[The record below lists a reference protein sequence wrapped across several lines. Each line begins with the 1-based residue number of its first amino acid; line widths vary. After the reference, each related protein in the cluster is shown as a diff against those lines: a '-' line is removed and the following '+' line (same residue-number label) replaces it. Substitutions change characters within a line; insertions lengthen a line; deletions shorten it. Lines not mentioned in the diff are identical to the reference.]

1 MNTGRSDRAKPDPVG
16 DKLKVVISDYDFG
29 ECDIERRLIEGAGF
43 ALVPAQAK
51 SEDELSAVVR
61 DAAAVMV
68 QYAHVGAKTIAQMER
83 CRVIAR
89 YGVGVDTIDVDA
101 ATRRNILVTN
111 VRDYC
116 TDEVADHA
124 MALLLALARKLP
136 QYNAATHQG
145 TWGWQ
150 TGRPVYQMRGRTMG
164 LISFGAIGRAIAARG
179 QAFGLRIMAFDP
191 YVPAE
196 HFAAA
201 GAVAASFDD
210 VIAQSD
216 YLMVQVPLTPETRG
230 MIGAAEL
237 RRMKPHA
244 ILVNTGRG
252 PTVDNVALADAL
264 REGWIAAAGLD
275 DIAEEPAKRR
285 EWTPAENA
293 LFSLDNVLITP
304 HVAYYSEESIR
315 MARETASEEVV
326 RVLQRAP
333 PRFPVNNVRLPN
345 GAPSL
350 GSPQP
355 LR

>member
-1 MNTGRSDRAKPDPVG
+1 
-16 DKLKVVISDYDFG
+16 
-29 ECDIERRLIEGAGF
+29 
-43 ALVPAQAK
+43 
-51 SEDELSAVVR
+51 
-61 DAAAVMV
+61 
-68 QYAHVGAKTIAQMER
+68 
-83 CRVIAR
+83 
-89 YGVGVDTIDVDA
+89 
-101 ATRRNILVTN
+101 
-111 VRDYC
+111 
-116 TDEVADHA
+116 
-124 MALLLALARKLP
+124 
-136 QYNAATHQG
+136 
-145 TWGWQ
+145 
-150 TGRPVYQMRGRTMG
+150 MG
-164 LISFGAIGRAIAARG
+164 LISFGAIGRAIAVRG
-179 QAFGLRIMAFDP
+179 QAFGLRIRAFDP

-196 HFAAA
+196 DIAAA

-252 PTVDNVALADAL
+252 PTVDNVALAQAL

-285 EWTPAENA
+285 EWTPTENA

-326 RVLQRAP
+326 RVLQGAP